1 MRLFNDRGT
10 FEIITF
16 GLNQPDIVNKHINLY
31 LVQSSVL
38 EIYSFEIF
46 GTIHCTQ
53 LFVGFGR

>member
-38 EIYSFEIF
+38 EIYSFEIL

-53 LFVGFGR
+53 LFVAFGR